1 MKIVYKWHLCEETVD
16 LDQSDVPRGG
26 ESVVLTFPVGTPEHG
41 FRVQWVRWYPMA
53 DPPYALVQV
62 TQR

>member
-1 MKIVYKWHLCEETVD
+1 MVFRWHLCEED
-16 LDQSDVPRGG
+16 LVLDLPLLPQEDH
-26 ESVVLTFPVGTPEHG
+26 SVVLTFPIGPEEHP
-41 FRVQWVRWYPMA
+41 FRVRWVRWHPMA